1 MLKLS
6 SFAENRQNYFMLLPA
21 LILALQIPAADAAV
35 TPAPPSMTAMD
46 PAAAGNAPAVPSPP
60 ELAETPPAPAAS
72 SPFYSPEAYPE
83 LIAGRDLILNRQYDE
98 ARARFRAYGREHPKD
113 VTGPVGVC
121 IALTAQ
127 YLESK
132 SDDLLADLRQSVKEA
147 KSRFDGPAPEGKR
160 RAGWHFLR
168 AVVYGNEALLEFW
181 DDSHF
186 AAYRRA
192 QDALSELDSAKDVA
206 PEFADPELGFGLY
219 QYVLSDKLGKILFFL
234 PDNRK
239 KGIKKLEEA
248 ADAGQFAGPIA
259 EISLMWIYRK
269 ERRTDEADRTGE
281 SIERRYPK
289 NIIAMILRAQTQS
302 DRGRHDEAARIF
314 TRMAS
319 AAPDFPKS
327 WFYRGEQYFEMEDYT
342 SAREDLERYLAA
354 SPVDRKKIAE
364 AHVMLGRISEL
375 TGDETAADLHYR
387 TALVSDPKNPRA
399 KRGLGR

>member
-1 MLKLS
+1 MLKLFS
-6 SFAENRQNYFMLLPA
+6 STENRQNYFMLFPA
-21 LILALQIPAADAAV
+21 LVLALQIPPADAAV
-35 TPAPPSMTAMD
+35 RPAIPVMTAME
-46 PAAAGNAPAVPSPP
+46 PAGTATPEYPSPSALS
-60 ELAETPPAPAAS
+60 EAQPAPVAS
-72 SPFYSPEAYPE
+72 SPYYSPEAYPE

-98 ARARFRAYGREHPKD
+98 AQARFRSYGQEHPED

-121 IALTAQ
+121 IALTAR
-127 YLESK
+127 YLESR
-132 SDDLLADLRQSVKEA
+132 SDDVLADLRQSVKDA
-147 KSRFDGPAPEGKR
+147 KSRFDAPAPEGKR

-168 AVVYGNEALLEFW
+168 AIVYGNEALLEFW

-192 QDALSELDSAKDVA
+192 QDALSELDSAKDAA

-239 KGIKKLEEA
+239 KGVKKLEEA
-248 ADAGQFAGPIA
+248 ASAGQFAGPIA

-289 NIIAMILRAQTQS
+289 NIIAMMLRAQTQS

-314 TRMAS
+314 TRMAA

-327 WFYRGEQYFEMEDYT
+327 WFYRGEQYFRMEDYT
-342 SAREDLERYLAA
+342 SAREDLERYIAA

-364 AHVMLGRISEL
+364 AHALLGWISEKA
-375 TGDETAADLHYR
+375 GDQPAADLHYR
-387 TALVSDPKNPRA
+387 TALVSDPKNSRA